1 MSNESSCPIGYT
13 QQDIIFDSLYN
24 PGTGVWVRQLS
35 CDLLGALDLQAF
47 QRAWQQLVERHAILR
62 SSFQWKNIEAP
73 AQVVQPYVELSVAVH
88 DWRDIP
94 VEEREEKFEKFLW
107 NDRRRGVEL
116 SNAPLMRVALLQL
129 ASNEHKFIWTFHQL
143 LLDSHS
149 AATLL
154 QEIATYYEAFSQGQ
168 GVPSEMIPNSLH
180 CFGKSQVED
189 RGGTEEFWTQTLRGF
204 SAPTPLPLDAA
215 QPETH
220 QDDDSYEQVQLPLS
234 SELNGALKS
243 FSQQHQVKVG
253 TIVDGAWALLLSTYS
268 AEPDV
273 VFGVVSTGVGPT
285 SGPRFDVLPLR
296 VQTYP
301 DVTVLAYLQELEK
314 RQSQMRDHAHVP
326 LSRLKGWS
334 DVPSGSGLF
343 ESLVVYEDCPLEDA
357 LKAHLGRP
365 GVLEVR
371 QSRSTMRPNY
381 PLSLLVKAGENLSLE
396 LLYDRQRFSASAT
409 TRLLTHLENLLAG
422 MVTNSER
429 RLSQLS
435 PLTDEE
441 RQQILIEWNQTEADY
456 SPNEFVHRMFEQC
469 VEKQPT
475 AVALAMERRY
485 LSYEKLNVRANQLA
499 HYLRGMGVGPEVRV
513 GVLLERSLEMVTAL
527 FGILKAGGAYVPL
540 DPTYPQDRLTYMLQN
555 SGAPVL
561 LTQESL
567 AKHLP
572 TEKTQV
578 VCIDRDLELIEK
590 ESTQNPQIAQSPANL
605 AYVIYTSGSTGRPK
619 GVAIE
624 HRNLA
629 AFLCW
634 TKEIFDKDD
643 LSGLLAPASICF
655 DMSVFE
661 LFAPLVAGGKVIL
674 VDNALQVFTMANATY
689 VTQINAVPSVLAVL
703 LEHGGLPA
711 SVHTLSF
718 CGEALKSSTV
728 QKCYQHERVRKV
740 VNLYGPTEDT
750 VFSTFTLIDK
760 GNSDTPLIG
769 RPITNTQVYLLDR
782 YRSPVPV
789 GVAGEL
795 HLAGASLSRGYL
807 NRPDLTAERF
817 IPNPF
822 SREPG
827 ARMYCTGDLARYLP
841 DGSLDFLGRIDHQ
854 VKVRGF
860 RIELGEIESVLE
872 QHPSVCEAVVKATKE
887 GLTAYFVSNH
897 DEPPSAGDLSAFVE
911 KKVPPYMVP
920 SVFVRLEKWPKTTN
934 GKIDRKALADPD
946 AQRQTQTP
954 TRNGATSPVERA
966 LVDIWREVL
975 HVEQVRVAD
984 NFFELGGSGWS
995 LLQVQDKAQRRFGK
1009 EVALAELSALP
1020 TVGEMARLFNVP
1032 EPAPELVLNQV
1043 YERAQRQKEALA
1055 QQRQKFRVKR

>member
-1 MSNESSCPIGYT
+1 MSSESSYPIGHT
-13 QQDIIFDSLYN
+13 QRDIIFDSLYSH
-24 PGTGVWVRQLS
+24 GTGVWINQVS
-35 CDLLGALDLQAF
+35 CDLIGALDVQAF
-47 QRAWQQLVERHAILR
+47 QRAWQQLAERHAILR

-73 AQVVQPYVELSVAVH
+73 AQVVQPHVEIPLAVH
-88 DWRDIP
+88 DWRHVDQ
-94 VEEREEKFEKFLW
+94 REEQFEEFLRA
-107 NDRRRGVEL
+107 DRRRGFEL

-129 ASNEHKFIWTFHQL
+129 DPNEYKLIWTFHQL
-143 LLDSHS
+143 LFDSAS

-154 QEIATYYEAFSQGQ
+154 QEFATYYQGA
-168 GVPSEMIPNSLH
+168 PSPNTVD
-180 CFGKSQVED
+180 CFGNSQSDD
-189 RGGTEEFWTQTLRGF
+189 RHGAEEFWTQTLRGF

-220 QDDDSYEQVQLPLS
+220 SDIYDQLQLPLS
-234 SELNGALKS
+234 IELNSALKS
-243 FSQQHQVKVG
+243 LSQQHQVQIS
-253 TIVDGAWALLLSTYS
+253 TIIDGAWALLLSIYS
-268 AEPDV
+268 TEPDV
-273 VFGVVSTGVGPT
+273 VFGVVSPRSRDLTEVGLL
-285 SGPRFDVLPLR
+285 FDILPLR

-301 DVTVLAYLQELEK
+301 DATILDFLQRLEEQ
-314 RQSQMRDHAHVP
+314 QSQIREHAHVS
-326 LSRLKGWS
+326 LSRIKGWS
-334 DVPSGSGLF
+334 DVPRNGALF
-343 ESLVVYEDCPLEDA
+343 ESLVAYEDSPLEDA
-357 LKAHLGRP
+357 LKTHL

-371 QSRSTMRPNY
+371 QPRSTTRPNY
-381 PLSLLVKAGENLSLE
+381 PLSLLVKAGESLSLE
-396 LLYDRQRFSASAT
+396 LIYDRRRFSANAT
-409 TRLLTHLENLLAG
+409 TRLLVHLGNLLAG
-422 MVTNSER
+422 MISNPKR

-435 PLTDEE
+435 PLTKEE
-441 RQQILIEWNQTEADY
+441 RRQILVEWNQTEADY

-469 VEKQPT
+469 VEKQPA

-485 LSYEKLNVRANQLA
+485 LSYENLNKKANQLA

-513 GVLLERSLEMVTAL
+513 GVLLERSLDMVTAI

-572 TEKTQV
+572 TENTQV
-578 VCIDRDLELIEK
+578 VCVDRDRELIEK
-590 ESTQNPQIAQSPANL
+590 ESTENPQVVQSPGSL

-619 GVAIE
+619 GVAVE
-624 HRNLA
+624 HRNLT
-629 AFLCW
+629 AFLGW
-634 TKEIFDKDD
+634 TQEIFDKDD
-643 LSGLLAPASICF
+643 LNGLLAPASICF

-674 VDNALQVFTMANATY
+674 VDNALQVFTMWDAKY
-689 VTQINAVPSVLAVL
+689 VTQINAVPSVLDVL
-703 LEHGGLPA
+703 LEHGGLPP

-718 CGEALKSSTV
+718 CGEALKSRTV
-728 QKCYQHERVRKV
+728 QKSYEHKGVRKI

-750 VFSTFTLIDK
+750 VFSTFTLINK
-760 GNSDTPLIG
+760 GTSDTPLIG

-782 YRSPVPV
+782 YGNPVPV

-822 SREPG
+822 SREAG
-827 ARMYCTGDLARYLP
+827 ARMYRTGDLARYLP
-841 DGSLDFLGRIDHQ
+841 DGSLDFLGRMDHQ

-872 QHPSVCEAVVKATKE
+872 QHPSVREAVVKATAG
-887 GLTAYFVSNH
+887 GLTAYFVSNQ
-897 DEPPSAGDLSAFVE
+897 DEPPSAGDLSAFVQ

-920 SVFVRLEKWPKTTN
+920 SIFVRLEKWPKTTN

-946 AQRQTQTP
+946 AQRPSSQVTTP
-954 TRNGATSPVERA
+954 NTVERA

-975 HVEQVRVAD
+975 HVEQVRLAD
-984 NFFELGGSGWS
+984 NFFELGGHGWS
-995 LLQVQDKAQRRFGK
+995 LLQLQGKAQQRFGK

-1020 TVGEMARLFNVP
+1020 TVGEMARLFNVS
-1032 EPAPELVLNQV
+1032 EPAPELALNQV
-1043 YERAQRQKEALA
+1043 YERAKRQKEALA
-1055 QQRQKFRVKR
+1055 QQRQKLKEKR

>member
-1 MSNESSCPIGYT
+1 MSSQSSYPISRI
-13 QQDIIFDSLYN
+13 QEDIIFDSLYSH
-24 PGTGVWVRQLS
+24 GTGVWVSQLS
-35 CDLLGALDLQAF
+35 CELVGAVDVQAL
-47 QRAWQQLVERHAILR
+47 QRAWQQLVDRHAILR
-62 SSFQWKNIEAP
+62 SSFQWKDIETP
-73 AQVVQPYVELSVAVH
+73 AQVVQASVEIPVVAH
-88 DWRDIP
+88 DWRHVAVDQ
-94 VEEREEKFEKFLW
+94 REEQFEEFLRD
-107 NDRRRGVEL
+107 DRERGFEL
-116 SNAPLMRVALLQL
+116 SEAPLMRVALLQL
-129 ASNEHKFIWTFHQL
+129 GQNEYKFIWTFHQL
-143 LLDSHS
+143 LFDSPS
-149 AATLL
+149 ASTLL
-154 QEIATYYEAFSQGQ
+154 EELATYYEAFSEGQ
-168 GVPSEMIPNSLH
+168 TAPSPMIPNAVDF
-180 CFGKSQVED
+180 FGKAQTED
-189 RGGTEEFWTQTLRGF
+189 RRGTEEFWKQTLHGF
-204 SAPTPLPLDAA
+204 SAPTPLPVDAP
-215 QPETH
+215 QSETH
-220 QDDDSYEQVQLPLS
+220 SDSYGELRVPLS
-234 SELNGALKS
+234 IQLTSALKS
-243 FSQQHQVKVG
+243 FSRQHDVKVS
-253 TIVDGAWALLLSTYS
+253 TIINGAWALLLSTYS

-273 VFGVVSTGVGPT
+273 VFGVISQNSRELAEVGL
-285 SGPRFDVLPLR
+285 FFNVLPLR

-301 DVTVLAYLQELEK
+301 DATILAFLQRLEEQ
-314 RQSQMRDHAHVP
+314 QSQMREHAHVS
-326 LSRLKGWS
+326 LSHIKRWS
-334 DVPSGSGLF
+334 DVPRSGALF
-343 ESLVVYEDCPLEDA
+343 ESLVAYEDSPLEDA
-357 LKAHLGRP
+357 LKTHLGRS

-371 QSRSTMRPNY
+371 QSRSTRRLNY
-381 PLSLLVKAGENLSLE
+381 PLSLLVKAGDNLFLE
-396 LLYDRQRFSASAT
+396 LLYDRQRFTAT
-409 TRLLTHLENLLAG
+409 TAVRLLLHLENLLAG
-422 MVTNSER
+422 MISSPER
-429 RLSQLS
+429 RLSHLS
-435 PLTDEE
+435 PLTNEE
-441 RQQILIEWNQTEADY
+441 RQQILVEWNQTEADY
-456 SPNEFVHRMFEQC
+456 SPNEFVHRMFETR
-469 VEKQPT
+469 VETQPA

-485 LSYEKLNVRANQLA
+485 LSYEKLNERANQLA
-499 HYLRGMGVGPEVRV
+499 HYLRGMGVGPDVRV
-513 GVLLERSLEMVTAL
+513 GVLLDRSLEMVTAL

-540 DPTYPQDRLTYMLQN
+540 DPTYPQDRLSYMLQN

-572 TEKTQV
+572 TENTRV
-578 VCIDRDLELIEK
+578 VCMDLDRELIEK
-590 ESTQNPQIAQSPANL
+590 ESTQNPQVVQSPASL

-619 GVAIE
+619 GVAVE

-634 TKEIFDKDD
+634 TQEVFDKED
-643 LSGLLAPASICF
+643 LAGLLAPASICF

-674 VDNALQVFTMANATY
+674 VNNALQVFTMWDAKY

-703 LEHGGLPA
+703 MEHGGLPP

-728 QKCYQHERVRKV
+728 QKAYEHTRLRKI

-750 VFSTFTLIDK
+750 VFSTFTLIDR
-760 GNSDTPLIG
+760 GTSDTPLIG

-782 YRSPVPV
+782 YGNPVPV

-827 ARMYCTGDLARYLP
+827 ARMYRTGDLARYLP

-872 QHPSVCEAVVKATKE
+872 QHPGVREAVVKATAG
-887 GLTAYFVSNH
+887 GLTAYFVSND
-897 DEPPSAGDLSAFVE
+897 DEPPSAADLSAFVQ

-920 SVFVRLEKWPKTTN
+920 STFVRLEKWPRTAN

-946 AQRQTQTP
+946 GQRPGANATESGTP
-954 TRNGATSPVERA
+954 NTAERA
-966 LVDIWREVL
+966 LIDIWREVL
-975 HVEQVRVAD
+975 HVEQVRLAD
-984 NFFELGGSGWS
+984 NFFELGGHGWS
-995 LLQVQDKAQRRFGK
+995 LLQLQNKAQQRFGN

-1032 EPAPELVLNQV
+1032 EPATELVLDQV

-1055 QQRQKFRVKR
+1055 QQRQKSRARR